1 MWDDGRSGDVHRL
14 KKIKLYLAFAPGYC
28 YSYSY
33 ARAPTPLCPY
43 APISYEFISVPYPTG
58 NQILRSEAPVQAS
71 FELAESDDLNW
82 VYYMYILSV
91 RRRIE

>member
-1 MWDDGRSGDVHRL
+1 MGTDEWPQAEGRLTWDDGRSGDVHRL

-28 YSYSY
+28 YSY

-58 NQILRSEAPVQAS
+58 N
-71 FELAESDDLNW
+71 
-82 VYYMYILSV
+82 
-91 RRRIE
+91 